1 MNLLFI
7 DCEIANKHN
16 VQPKIAQ
23 FGYVLV
29 DESLNVI
36 KDDIFFINPGENEDF
51 SNLVERKI
59 EIDYSENGYEFYKK
73 QNTYLYYLIII
84 IS

>member
-36 KDDIFFINPGENEDF
+36 EEDDFFINPGDGEDF
-51 SNLVERKI
+51 SRRGAGDRADSGGEPGRPGLRRLRPLL
-59 EIDYSENGYEFYKK
+59 SAGP
-73 QNTYLYYLIII
+73 LRL
-84 IS
+84 